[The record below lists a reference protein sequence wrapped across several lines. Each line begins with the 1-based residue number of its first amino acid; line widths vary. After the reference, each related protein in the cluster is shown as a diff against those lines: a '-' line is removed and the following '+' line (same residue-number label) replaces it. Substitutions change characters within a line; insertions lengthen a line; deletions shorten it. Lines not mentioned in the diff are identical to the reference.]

1 MYGEKFRRNR
11 SHNVKIA
18 VEKVSATTPTTMAI
32 PVNDLKPKTYFIYE
46 GQPYVVLE
54 THHLKMQQRRPTV
67 QVRMRN
73 LINGKML
80 ERNFAQSDI
89 FEPAD
94 VEHQKVKYL
103 YAHRDQYWFSYEKD
117 LPDRQAGP
125 AKRFELKSEIIGDSA
140 KFLKPNTLID
150 AIAFSAEGGS
160 ASGGE
165 SQIIS
170 IELPIKMEFK
180 VTEAPPAIRGDTAQ
194 GGVKQATIETG
205 ASINVPLFINQGDTI
220 LINTETGDYVERV
233 NKG

>member
-1 MYGEKFRRNR
+1 
-11 SHNVKIA
+11 
-18 VEKVSATTPTTMAI
+18 MAI

-46 GQPYVVLE
+46 GSPYVVIE

-94 VEHQKVKYL
+94 VERQKVKYL
-103 YAHRDQYWFSYEKD
+103 YAHRDQYWFSYEKE
-117 LPDRQAGP
+117 P

-150 AIAFSAEGGS
+150 AIAFDDA
-160 ASGGE
+160 
-165 SQIIS
+165 IIS
-170 IELPIKMEFK
+170 IELPIKMEYK

-220 LINTETGDYVERV
+220 LVNTETGDYVERV